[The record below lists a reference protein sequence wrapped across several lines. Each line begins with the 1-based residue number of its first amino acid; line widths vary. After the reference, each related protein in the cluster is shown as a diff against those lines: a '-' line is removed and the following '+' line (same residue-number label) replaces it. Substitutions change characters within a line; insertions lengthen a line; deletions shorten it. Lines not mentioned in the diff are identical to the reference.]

1 MANMVPARFKRVA
14 EAFDEA
20 ALTIKSR
27 PPCGSSGSEHSA
39 AAAESLTD
47 VDFSGLVNSFM
58 WEGRVEWADDGG
70 RDDEDRTEDENY
82 CDDVVEAKDALE
94 RLLRYEDGE
103 NGVRQRRLFEDV
115 EMARRQESGDLSSP
129 EFKRR
134 LMARLRGQGWDAG
147 LCKTRWEKK
156 EGCPNK
162 GDYEY
167 IDVNMNGER
176 FIIEVDLRRELEIV
190 RPTSGYCSLL
200 ELFPDVYAGK
210 TEELKKIVRI
220 MSNEIKR
227 SMRKMGIHVPPWRR
241 HSYMQ
246 AKWFSSY
253 KRTTN
258 GISAANHKEASFST
272 TSTSSRRVG
281 FYPRPEIS
289 FKCREVFGM
298 RNNGFRVGNLAAAL
312 SGG

>member
-1 MANMVPARFKRVA
+1 MENMVPVRFKRVA

-20 ALTIKSR
+20 VLTIKSR

-58 WEGRVEWADDGG
+58 WEGRVDWADEGA
-70 RDDEDRTEDENY
+70 RDDEDRPEDQSF
-82 CDDVVEAKDALE
+82 CDDVGEAKDALE
-94 RLLRYEDGE
+94 GLLRYEDGE
-103 NGVRQRRLFEDV
+103 NGVRQRRLFEEV
-115 EMARRQESGDLSSP
+115 EIARRQESGDLSSP

-134 LMARLRGQGWDAG
+134 LMARLRVQGWDAG

-176 FIIEVDLRRELEIV
+176 HIIEVDLRRELEIV
-190 RPTSGYCSLL
+190 RPTAGYSSLL
-200 ELFPDVYAGK
+200 EVLPDVYAGK
-210 TEELKKIVRI
+210 TDELKKIVRI

-258 GISAANHKEASFST
+258 GISAADHIKDSSS
-272 TSTSSRRVG
+272 STSSRRVG
-281 FYPRPEIS
+281 FSTRPEVS
-289 FKCREVFGM
+289 FKCREDFGM
-298 RNNGFRVGNLAAAL
+298 RNNGFRVGNLSAAL

>member
-39 AAAESLTD
+39 AAESLTD

-58 WEGRVEWADDGG
+58 WEGRVEWGGEGG
-70 RDDEDRTEDENY
+70 RDDEGQPEDENY

-103 NGVRQRRLFEDV
+103 IGVGQRRLFEEV
-115 EMARRQESGDLSSP
+115 EMARRQESGDLSAP
-129 EFKRR
+129 DFKRR
-134 LMARLRGQGWDAG
+134 LIARLRVQGWDAG

-176 FIIEVDLRRELEIV
+176 HIIEVDLRRQLEIV
-190 RPTSGYCSLL
+190 RPTAGYSSLL
-200 ELFPDVYAGK
+200 EVFPNVYAGK
-210 TEELKKIVRI
+210 TDELKKIVRI

-258 GISAANHKEASFST
+258 WISAVDHIKDSS
-272 TSTSSRRVG
+272 STSSRRVG
-281 FYPRPEIS
+281 FSPRPEIS

-298 RNNGFRVGNLAAAL
+298 RHYGFRVGNLAAAL